1 MMKFLLSQA
10 KSKILE
16 ATQNV
21 FANARVFGC
30 RPINAFLFAGELIIF
45 FTLLSSFVSANEWD
59 RFYLSDL
66 IVNILKMEIIQVLAV
81 VLPASVELEIP

>member
-10 KSKILE
+10 KSNILE

-21 FANARVFGC
+21 FAYARGFGC
-30 RPINAFLFAGELIIF
+30 RPINAFLFAGEFIIF

-66 IVNILKMEIIQVLAV
+66 IANILKMEIIQVLAV
-81 VLPASVELEIP
+81 ELPASVELEIP